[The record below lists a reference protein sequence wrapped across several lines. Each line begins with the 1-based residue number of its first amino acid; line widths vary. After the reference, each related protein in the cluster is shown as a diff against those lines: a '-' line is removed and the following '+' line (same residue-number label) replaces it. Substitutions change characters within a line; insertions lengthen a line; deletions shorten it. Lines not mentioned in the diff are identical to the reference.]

1 MKLTVTGMKMWTH
14 LDCTCKVM
22 CMNGVWMWRSEKIT
36 GTGMDNGIAFTEK
49 EAIELAE
56 QASAKLN
63 SRKP

>member
-36 GTGMDNGIAFTEK
+36 GAGMDNGIAFTEK
-49 EAIELAE
+49 EAIEKAE
-56 QASAKLN
+56 GASAKL
-63 SRKP
+63 SKRG